1 MEKIKSYINE
11 MVKVCEDRKAE
22 MQEHFANYLF
32 EDFLSTKAEK
42 CHKNE
47 MFLSFYKTIQS
58 SLDENTKGELI
69 EYLASEKDRYVTLRL
84 KNNPINFTT
93 NPMTNLVRLWNFE
106 VYAELIKHI
115 DTILFRY
122 C

>member
-32 EDFLSTKAEK
+32 EDFLSTKAERY
-42 CHKNE
+42 HKNE
-47 MFLSFYKTIQS
+47 MLLSFYKTIQS
-58 SLDENTKGELI
+58 SLDEVTKVDLA
-69 EYLASEKDRYVTLRL
+69 EYLTNEKEKYFNSRL
-84 KNNPINFTT
+84 KNNPINFST

-115 DTILFRY
+115 DTILLRY
-122 C
+122 F